1 MASWSSIQKYFL
13 FLIAYYIINDYNL
26 NTRQFVE
33 SFSGLK
39 SLSYCCIRASV
50 RNFPYHYLRIGKVS
64 KALLRP
70 FPYTLCV
77 HYEFLMTRVT
87 RKVLDIDIKC
97 IRVRRGVSKRV
108 ENGRRP
114 PALRAGYPKNGS
126 KAVTTMVRLQGIEGL
141 GMAGPGEALGS
152 LWPPLAIRPWS
163 SVTSDSVAWIPFF
176 FFKFIQ
182 QFIDV
187 LLNLLLG
194 CQQFLSESEF
204 HDQPDAKWI
213 DIRGP
218 LNLRVMMICPAGGQ
232 HPGGK

>member
-1 MASWSSIQKYFL
+1 MVCLTVAHAYRLPNQHVASYLLNFSQVTTLFWLNRLLDGILILHTKV

-163 SVTSDSVAWIPFF
+163 SVTSDSVA
-176 FFKFIQ
+176 
-182 QFIDV
+182 
-187 LLNLLLG
+187 
-194 CQQFLSESEF
+194 
-204 HDQPDAKWI
+204 
-213 DIRGP
+213 
-218 LNLRVMMICPAGGQ
+218 
-232 HPGGK
+232 